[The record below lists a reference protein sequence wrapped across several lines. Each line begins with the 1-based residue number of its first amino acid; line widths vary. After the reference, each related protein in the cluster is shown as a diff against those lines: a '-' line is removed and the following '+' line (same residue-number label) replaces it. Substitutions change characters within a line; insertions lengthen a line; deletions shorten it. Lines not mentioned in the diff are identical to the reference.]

1 MQLHKQ
7 PLTSQLMQTVKRSNY
22 TISLYKGKKSVIAG
36 SHFPWKSVPSTV
48 LSLHYDGIFYITLF
62 FPFIERKTSKSEH
75 FFLSQNQLVT
85 PSIYVTV
92 TLS

>member
-7 PLTSQLMQTVKRSNY
+7 PLTPQLMQTVKRSNY
-22 TISLYKGKKSVIAG
+22 TISLYEGKKSVIVG

-75 FFLSQNQLVT
+75 FFSPKT
-85 PSIYVTV
+85 S
-92 TLS
+92 